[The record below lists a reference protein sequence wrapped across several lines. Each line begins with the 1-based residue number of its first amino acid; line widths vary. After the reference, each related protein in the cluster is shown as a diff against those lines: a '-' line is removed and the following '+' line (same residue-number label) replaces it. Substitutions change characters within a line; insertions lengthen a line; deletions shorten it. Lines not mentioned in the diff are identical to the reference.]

1 MADGRLPTSKAGKQE
16 IRTCLHGNPEYT
28 RMRLEFK
35 LALCSPQ
42 PGIPA
47 FDLYQYCEWQ
57 GRRVSVLQDFA
68 GRCAGCFSK
77 GPARHGICL
86 SSIIRLHEHDIHVD

>member
-1 MADGRLPTSKAGKQE
+1 MADGSLPTSKAGKQE
-16 IRTCLHGNPEYT
+16 IRTCLHGNPEYI

-68 GRCAGCFSK
+68 GRCAGCFSR

-86 SSIIRLHEHDIHVD
+86 SSIIRLHEHDIHVE